1 MGFYSHGGMDLIPL
15 CVGFNASGDFF
26 FSLSR
31 ALGSMFG
38 LLSLSHLYFVLSGYG
53 RRGEHYGLL
62 SGLRSWQ
69 DSEQLVWTTQ
79 HSWVLAG
86 Q

>member
-1 MGFYSHGGMDLIPL
+1 MGYYSRGGMDLIPL

-26 FSLSR
+26 SLSR

-38 LLSLSHLYFVLSGYG
+38 LLSLSRLYFVLSGYD
-53 RRGEHYGLL
+53 RRGERYGLL

-69 DSEQLVWTTQ
+69 DSDQ
-79 HSWVLAG
+79 HTIPLC
-86 Q
+86 